1 MKPDYK
7 LVAKAKYVQMTAAM
21 AEEIYRECNKKIYP
35 TKKQMDYMVESTQS
49 LEAIEEQLD
58 KDINY
63 FLVILGGKPVGYFA
77 WEMYNT
83 ALHLNHI
90 YLKPEFRSKALGRGI
105 MQYCERV
112 ARSDGKN
119 RIVFQVPVKSLL
131 ALHFFK
137 ERGYRQVRE
146 VEMTYGEFVCTEFEI
161 EKRL

>member
-1 MKPDYK
+1 MKPEYK
-7 LVAKAKYVQMTAAM
+7 LVAKAKYVQMAAAM

-35 TKKQMDYMVESTQS
+35 TKKQMDYMVETTQS
-49 LEAIEEQLD
+49 LEAIETQQD

-63 FLVILGGKPVGYFA
+63 FIVFVGGKAAGYFA

-90 YLKPEFRSKALGRGI
+90 YLKPEFRGKAIGRGI
-105 MQYCERV
+105 LQYCERL

-119 RIVFQVPVKSLL
+119 RIVFQVPCKSLL

-137 ERGYRQVRE
+137 ERGYRNVRE
-146 VEMTYGEFVCTEFEI
+146 VEMSYGEFTALEFEM

>member
-7 LVAKAKYVQMTAAM
+7 LVAKAKYVQLTAAT

-35 TKKQMDYMVESTQS
+35 TKKQMDYMVETTQS
-49 LEAIEEQLD
+49 LEAIEEQQD

-63 FLVILGGKPVGYFA
+63 FLIFLGGKEVGYFA

-90 YLKPEFRSKALGRGI
+90 YLKPEHRGKAIGRGI
-105 MQYCERV
+105 LQYCERV

-119 RIVFQVPVKSLL
+119 RIVFQLPLKSLR
-131 ALHFFK
+131 AIQFFK
-137 ERGYRQVRE
+137 ARGYRITRE
-146 VEMTYGEFVCTEFEI
+146 VEMTYGDFIAMEVEM